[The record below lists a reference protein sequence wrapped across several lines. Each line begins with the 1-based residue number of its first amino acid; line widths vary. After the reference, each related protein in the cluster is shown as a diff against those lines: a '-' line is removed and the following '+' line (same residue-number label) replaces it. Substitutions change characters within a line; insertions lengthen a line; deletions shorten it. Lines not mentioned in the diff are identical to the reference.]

1 MDSFID
7 EYLRNPA
14 NAVAMARESAGRKS
28 WNIDDDQ
35 IYKEL
40 ASPEFRLYEE
50 MILSSM
56 EETLRSGNY
65 VYLHP

>member
-14 NAVAMARESAGRKS
+14 NAVAMARESAGTKS